1 MCRHPDPF
9 FLKEEFAPSDNAA
22 LIKRRQF
29 VHNLLAPHT
38 RLVQFF
44 SSHYNATRLGS
55 PDTQRIFLR
64 LLDLT
69 LDAMRKSASHPIA
82 RELRLR
88 IILFSLKVLR
98 SSAIVGPLAQWRL
111 KDKILSAGL
120 DWFKFAPKWSFGSNI
135 LQIKTEVRLISDVMV
150 ALKGVGYIAAHA
162 VGPYKGLHQKEQ
174 LLQILLESELARLN
188 VWVNPLDD
196 SGSKADIMTHQGQ
209 KTLEV
214 RPNLIFS
221 GFYVACD

>member
-1 MCRHPDPF
+1 LPNANINRHPDPF

-22 LIKRRQF
+22 LVKRRQY

-44 SSHYNATRLGS
+44 SSHFNATRLGS

-64 LLDLT
+64 VLDLT
-69 LDAMRKSASHPIA
+69 LDAMKKSASHPMA

-98 SSAIVGPLAQWRL
+98 ASAVVGAFAQWRL

-120 DWFKFAPKWSFGSNI
+120 SWFKFAPKWSFGSNI
-135 LQIKTEVRLISDVMV
+135 LQLKTEVRLISDVRV
-150 ALKGVGYIAAHA
+150 ALNGVSYVATHT
-162 VGPYKGLHQKEQ
+162 VGSYRGLHQKEQ
-174 LLQILLESELARLN
+174 LLQILLDSELARLD
-188 VWVNPLDD
+188 VWVHPLGDI
-196 SGSKADIMTHQGQ
+196 GQKADIMTHHGQ

-214 RPNLIFS
+214 CFPIAS
-221 GFYVACD
+221 